1 MGTSIY
7 NAGCRSTN
15 CVGFTKKRVL
25 SKHDRLEEGKVV
37 FRHPGH

>member
-1 MGTSIY
+1 MQDVVQQTVW
-7 NAGCRSTN
+7 ALQ
-15 CVGFTKKRVL
+15 KKRVL